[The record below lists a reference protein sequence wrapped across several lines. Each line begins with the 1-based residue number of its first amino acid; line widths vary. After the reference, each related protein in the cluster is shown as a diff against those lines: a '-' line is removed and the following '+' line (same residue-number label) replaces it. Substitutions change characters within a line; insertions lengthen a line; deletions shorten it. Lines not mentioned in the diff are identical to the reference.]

1 MADHPQSE
9 RLRRKQETLLI
20 ARLDTLPMAG
30 LTFKPIHPEDL
41 PEVAAF
47 LHEQQEIASRDDLT
61 QAAPENN
68 DLTGFQKDPDLSPG
82 MSMGE
87 TLRDSEGKIRGM
99 ILGIPRMYRLGSQ
112 RLLGRAAGN
121 FYVDASARMQG
132 FFMLRRF
139 LGAPG
144 FDFYYANS
152 CNRQSAPLWAKCG
165 AQMVLESDVEY
176 LLPFKLGPLAE
187 EWASRK
193 KWHPAVAAAL
203 KAAGP
208 LATLVAAPRRPKH
221 QFTLEY
227 CVDLER
233 LAVIADRNRD
243 PELLQPEHSVAYL
256 KWVYGSMPKSPS
268 NAEISGVMYRF
279 ADPAGREGW
288 FVLKFEPRGRK
299 HQIRSAAPR
308 RRGLALST
316 PGFHRR
322 APGHHRGCEI
332 PIRRP
337 IYSRPGR
344 ARNSRSVA
352 RITATSPALAGRIR
366 PESNSPNNRP
376 GQGGRFPLC
385 RPLLIDPNHQRP
397 LKASPFFKRT
407 G

>member
-1 MADHPQSE
+1 MANHPQSE
-9 RLRRKQETLLI
+9 PLRRTHESLFI

-61 QAAPENN
+61 QAAPDNN

-121 FYVDASARMQG
+121 FYVDASARLQG

-152 CNRQSAPLWAKCG
+152 CNRQSA
-165 AQMVLESDVEY
+165 S
-176 LLPFKLGPLAE
+176 LGQVRRTNGPGVGCRVSLTFQTGPACRRMGE
-187 EWASRK
+187 PQEMAPGGRGRPQGRRAPR
-193 KWHPAVAAAL
+193 HPGGRA
-203 KAAGP
+203 
-208 LATLVAAPRRPKH
+208 RRPKH

-243 PELLQPEHSVAYL
+243 PELLQPERSVAYL
-256 KWVYGSMPKSPS
+256 KWVYGSMPKSP
-268 NAEISGVMYRF
+268 NTAEISGVMYRF

-288 FVLKFEPRGRK
+288 FVLRFEPRGHK
-299 HQIRSAAPR
+299 HQIRSARLVDVVWPFQHLAFIDVLPAIIEVAKNRSDLLSIRGRVGLGIHDRSLGLR
-308 RRGLALST
+308 RRALLS
-316 PGFHRR
+316 PEG
-322 APGHHRGCEI
+322 
-332 PIRRP
+332 
-337 IYSRPGR
+337 YVQSRTLPTTDLVK
-344 ARNSRSVA
+344 VA
-352 RITATSPALAGRIR
+352 D
-366 PESNSPNNRP
+366 
-376 GQGGRFPLC
+376 FPFAD
-385 RPLLIDPNHQRP
+385 RY
-397 LKASPFFKRT
+397 
-407 G
+407 